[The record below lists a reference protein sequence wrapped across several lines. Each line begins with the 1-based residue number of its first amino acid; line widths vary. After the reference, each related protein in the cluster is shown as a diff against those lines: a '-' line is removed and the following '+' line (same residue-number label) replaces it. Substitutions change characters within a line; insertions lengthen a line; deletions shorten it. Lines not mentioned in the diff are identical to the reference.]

1 MSVTNTDNE
10 PPAGIT
16 VSPVSGL
23 VTTEAGGT
31 ATFTVV
37 LITQP
42 TASVTIGLSSSD
54 TTEGTVSPASL
65 TFTTVNW
72 NSSQTVTITGV
83 DDALADG
90 NQLYSIVTGS
100 ATSTD
105 AGYNALNPANVSVTN
120 TDDEP
125 PAGSPTTWVFDVMN
139 NGDLIPGSAWY
150 ADIGDAGQTAL
161 GYWMNQTSIAAPYLL
176 TGDFTAE
183 FEFYLKVLPGEFI
196 NRYAFRLVDPNW
208 ANMRAGST

>member
-1 MSVTNTDNE
+1 M
-10 PPAGIT
+10 T
-16 VSPVSGL
+16 V
-23 VTTEAGGT
+23 
-31 ATFTVV
+31 
-37 LITQP
+37 
-42 TASVTIGLSSSD
+42 
-54 TTEGTVSPASL
+54 
-65 TFTTVNW
+65 
-72 NSSQTVTITGV
+72 TGV

-90 NQLYSIVTGS
+90 NQLYTIVTARRHQHRCGLQR
-100 ATSTD
+100 AQ
-105 AGYNALNPANVSVTN
+105 PANVSVTN

-125 PAGSPTTWVFDVMN
+125 PAGTPTTWVYDVMN
-139 NGDLIPGSAWY
+139 NGELIPGSAWY

-208 ANMRAGST
+208 AMRAGST